1 MRRPWTD
8 AGRGTVAV
16 ADMRAHTLVSARPK
30 ERGEA
35 MSSSQ
40 VDHVWVGAG
49 SAGCAVA
56 ARLSEHAD
64 ARVVVLEA
72 GGPDTLEA
80 IHPPPMGPALWGPE
94 VDWAYETTPQEH
106 NGGLVHQWPRGK
118 VLGGSSSLNGM
129 VYLRGNPADFD
140 DWAYHGCKGWDYD
153 ALLPLFRRME
163 DVPGGDSHYRGRGG
177 PNAPRPAAEPNP
189 ICAAFVEAAREKGHP
204 VTGDH
209 NGAQFEGAGFHDM
222 TITCGRRQSAADA
235 YLHPAA
241 SRPNLEVVTG
251 AHVLGLMFEGERCV
265 GVRYAREGAVHE
277 ARAACEVIVCAGAV
291 DSPALLLRSGIG
303 PADELRALGI
313 DVVADVPGVGRNLHD
328 HMLMGVIWEP
338 AHPAAQEIPPPVNNM
353 SESSMFTRSDP
364 ALRVPDL
371 HFMCI
376 HVPFHLPIFT
386 VPEGSWTIAV
396 GLVRPAS
403 RGTLTLRSAHP
414 AAAPATDPRYLAEE
428 ADVAAMVRGVEI
440 VRDLVSARAFDAW
453 RGPEALPG
461 AGTQGEAALRDFG
474 RRAAGSYFHPVGSCR
489 MGVGPDAV
497 VDPELRVRGVAGLRV
512 ADASV
517 MPGVVSANTNAATM
531 VIGEKAA
538 DLVRA
543 ARPAAT
549 QAAAAVGD

>member
-1 MRRPWTD
+1 MSQ
-8 AGRGTVAV
+8 
-16 ADMRAHTLVSARPK
+16 ADYV
-30 ERGEA
+30 
-35 MSSSQ
+35 
-40 VDHVWVGAG
+40 VVGAG
-49 SAGCAVA
+49 SAGCVVA
-56 ARLSEHAD
+56 ARLAEVPD

-72 GGPDTLEA
+72 GGPDSLEA
-80 IHPPPMGPALWGPE
+80 IHQPPMWPTLWGTE
-94 VDWAYETTPQEH
+94 VDWAYETVPQPA

-163 DVPGGDSHYRGRGG
+163 DVPGGDPHWRGSGG
-177 PNAPRPAAEPNP
+177 PNTPRPAADPNP

-204 VTGDH
+204 VTDDH
-209 NGAQFEGAGFHDM
+209 NGAQFEGAGLHDM
-222 TITCGRRQSAADA
+222 IITGGRRQSAADA

-241 SRPNLEVVTG
+241 TRPNLEVVTG
-251 AHVLGLMFEGERCV
+251 AHVLGLVFEGERCV
-265 GVRYAREGAVHE
+265 GVRYAREGAVH
-277 ARAACEVIVCAGAV
+277 
-291 DSPALLLRSGIG
+291 
-303 PADELRALGI
+303 ELRALGI

-328 HMLMGVIWEP
+328 HLLMGVCWE
-338 AHPAAQEIPPPVNNM
+338 AAQTIPPPVNNM

-403 RGTLTLRSAHP
+403 RGTLTLRSADP
-414 AAAPATDPRYLAEE
+414 ADAPVIDPRYLAEE
-428 ADVAAMVRGVEI
+428 ADLAAMVRGVQI
-440 VRDLVSARAFDAW
+440 VRDLVSASAFDAW

-461 AGTQGEAALRDFG
+461 AGTQGDAAVGEFVRG
-474 RRAAGSYFHPVGSCR
+474 AAGSYYHPAGSCK
-489 MGVGPDAV
+489 MGIGPDAV
-497 VDPELRVRGVAGLRV
+497 VDPELRVRGVEGLRV

-517 MPGVVSANTNAATM
+517 MPNVVSANTNTATM

-538 DLVRA
+538 DLIRATTPAA
-543 ARPAAT
+543 ARK
-549 QAAAAVGD
+549 AAAAVGD

>member
-1 MRRPWTD
+1 M
-8 AGRGTVAV
+8 
-16 ADMRAHTLVSARPK
+16 
-30 ERGEA
+30 
-35 MSSSQ
+35 SSQ
-40 VDHVWVGAG
+40 VDHVVIGAG

-56 ARLSEHAD
+56 ARLSEDAD

-72 GGPDTLEA
+72 GGRDALEA
-80 IHPPPMGPALWGPE
+80 IHQPPMWPTLWGSE
-94 VDWAYETTPQEH
+94 VDWGYETTPLAA

-163 DVPGGDSHYRGRGG
+163 DVPDGDAHYRGRGG
-177 PNAPRPAAEPNP
+177 PNTPRRATDPNP
-189 ICAAFVEAAREKGHP
+189 ICATFVEAAREKGHP
-204 VTGDH
+204 VTDDH
-209 NGAQFEGAGFHDM
+209 NGAQFEGAGLHDM
-222 TITCGRRQSAADA
+222 IITDGRRQSAADA
-235 YLHPAA
+235 YLHPNAGRA
-241 SRPNLEVVTG
+241 NLDIVTG
-251 AHVLGLMFEGERCV
+251 ARALGLLFDGDRCA
-265 GVRYAREGAVHE
+265 GVRYERGGDVQELRVAG
-277 ARAACEVIVCAGAV
+277 EVILAAGAV

-328 HMLMGVIWEP
+328 HLLMGVCWE
-338 AHPAAQEIPPPVNNM
+338 AAQTIPPPVNNM

-376 HVPFHLPIFT
+376 HVPFHLPIFS

-403 RGTLTLRSAHP
+403 RGVLKLRSADP
-414 AAAPATDPRYLAEE
+414 ADKPLIDPAYLTEE

-440 VRDLVSARAFDAW
+440 VRDLVSASAFDAW

-461 AGTQGEAALRDFG
+461 AGVQGDAALRDFVRG
-474 RRAAGSYFHPVGSCR
+474 AAGSYFHPVGTCK

-497 VDPELRVRGVAGLRV
+497 VDPELRVRGIEGLRV
-512 ADASV
+512 ADASI
-517 MPGVVSANTNAATM
+517 MPDVVSANTNTATM

-543 ARPAAT
+543 ARPAA
-549 QAAAAVGD
+549 AEAVSA